1 MTRPGGQVALSCEKT
16 ILHPSREVLEKLN
29 ALWPRLFRGTERGC
43 WLLSHLLD
51 CAVLHLGS
59 GPSQSSATSRPTPGS
74 ANVLSEAE
82 SQRKG
87 AKGAAQ
93 RSQAWPPNRAQR
105 PETLFWPIPVR
116 RPQQSHKS
124 QLRRLLLVANVGTGA
139 ERLGII
145 TFIPG
150 CRTAIQSQPAATAPI
165 RMQDLKDCPQ
175 GLVFC
180 MFNVHEGSGSNPR
193 CQCGG
198 TFEEV
203 PRHSASNRS
212 LHLHSSSLIT
222 VFITLNIT
230 PPI

>member
-1 MTRPGGQVALSCEKT
+1 MQFCTLDLDLRNPPQPHVPPPGQPMSSARLRARGKGPKELRREAKRGHLTELSVLK
-16 ILHPSREVLEKLN
+16 PS
-29 ALWPRLFRGTERGC
+29 
-43 WLLSHLLD
+43 
-51 CAVLHLGS
+51 S
-59 GPSQSSATSRPTPGS
+59 GPSRSGDRSRATRASFEGSSW
-74 ANVLSEAE
+74 
-82 SQRKG
+82 
-87 AKGAAQ
+87 
-93 RSQAWPPNRAQR
+93 WPMWELA
-105 PETLFWPIPVR
+105 R
-116 RPQQSHKS
+116 RD
-124 QLRRLLLVANVGTGA
+124 
-139 ERLGII
+139 
-145 TFIPG
+145 FIPG